1 MCKGIIFDSFLLSFI
16 LIHSALHFIIGCN
29 FQTHHCT
36 LYEKSELASLSMQ
49 RSFNWYCFIYKS
61 ICGLTPSYL
70 SLSLSNTNVQYNNL
84 RSDDLLYVFTPVNW
98 LMIVLCNL
106 LQPGH
111 SWKRDFNLNKFFF
124 FLTRLNKG
132 MNEQNKCTDFF
143 QWKCISERSGALQC
157 FIIMLLLSLKWHIR
171 CHLCMFKLIKLWT
184 LRNEPNINQGKKTT
198 TLSTKSNARGAL
210 GTWAECKVF

>member
-1 MCKGIIFDSFLLSFI
+1 
-16 LIHSALHFIIGCN
+16 
-29 FQTHHCT
+29 
-36 LYEKSELASLSMQ
+36 MQ
-49 RSFNWYCFIYKS
+49 ISFNWYCFIYKS
-61 ICGLTPSYL
+61 ICVFKLLPTCLSVYPIQMYSTIIFGQMTCYMYL
-70 SLSLSNTNVQYNNL
+70 P
-84 RSDDLLYVFTPVNW
+84 PVNW

-106 LQPGH
+106 LRPGH

-124 FLTRLNKG
+124 FNQVNKG

-157 FIIMLLLSLKWHIR
+157 FIIMLLLSLKWHIH